1 MPTEDIV
8 FPVSTFP
15 GLRASEG
22 AGRLI
27 NCYAE
32 PIGEGGRNN
41 AVRHRAPGLTN
52 FGTTARSGC
61 RGFIEVAGVLYVA
74 YSGQL
79 EKFTSSGGAS
89 TNVGTLN
96 GTKKG
101 FFARNNAGTPDK
113 VFVDPDGNIYTFTP
127 SATSSGF
134 DSDLPSPNSVTDI
147 DGYIVFSIGDG
158 RAFATDLNAVT
169 VNALSFGKAESKA
182 DGLTRVVRWSGR
194 LLFCGPQSIEL
205 WTNQGLSPFPFAR
218 SEVIPRGIAGPY
230 CITGFEDSFS
240 KGVFVVADDNTVCQ
254 LNGYQLEK
262 ISTPD
267 LDGLIE
273 AVEDKT
279 ELEMS
284 SYISRGHSFVEVSSE
299 TWTWVYN
306 INNGKWHERK
316 KYLGDRSRITNT
328 YYSPTAAKWLCGDTE
343 TGNVQQITSTAYT
356 EIDDPLVC
364 EVWSA
369 PVEKFPA
376 RVRVAAAWFDFAVGV
391 GNASGSDPIAT
402 DPTVEISWSD
412 DGGQTFSTPRQRK
425 LGRQSRGLTRV
436 RVNQCG
442 ATGSQGRIWKVTM
455 SDPVHFGLMG
465 GVMSTELRAA

>member
-1 MPTEDIV
+1 MQPVPIT
-8 FPVSTFP
+8 FPVSTSP

-32 PIGEGGRNN
+32 PIGEGGRTN
-41 AVRHRAPGLTN
+41 ATRHRSPGLTN

-61 RGFIEVAGVLYVA
+61 RGFIEVAGVLYSA
-74 YSGQL
+74 FSGQL
-79 EKFTSSGGAS
+79 EKHTTSGGAS
-89 TNVGTLN
+89 TTVGTLN

-101 FFARNNAGTPDK
+101 FFARNNAATPDK
-113 VFVDPDGNIYTFTP
+113 VFIDPDGNIYTFTP
-127 SATSSGF
+127 TATTSGF
-134 DSDLPSPNSVTDI
+134 DVDLPSANSVTDI
-147 DGYIVFSIGDG
+147 DGYIVFTIGDG

-169 VNALSFGKAESKA
+169 VNALSFGKAESKP
-182 DGLTRVVRWSGR
+182 DGLTRAVTWGNR
-194 LLFCGPQSIEL
+194 LLFCGPQTIEL

-230 CITGFEDSFS
+230 TITGFETNFS
-240 KGVFVVADDNTVCQ
+240 KGVFIVADDNTVCQ
-254 LNGYQLEK
+254 LNGYTFDK

-273 AVEDKT
+273 LVTDKT
-279 ELEMS
+279 ELEMC
-284 SYISRGHSFVEVSSE
+284 SYISRGHAFVELSST

-306 INNGKWHERK
+306 INNQKWHERK
-316 KYLGDRSRITNT
+316 KYLGTRSRITNS
-328 YYSPTAAKWLCGDTE
+328 YYAFSKWLCGDTE
-343 TGNVQQITSTAYT
+343 TGNVQQITSAVQL
-356 EIDDPLVC
+356 EITSPLVC
-364 EVWSA
+364 EVQSA

-376 RVRVAAAWFDFAVGV
+376 RVRVASAWFDFAVGV
-391 GNASGSDPIAT
+391 GVASGTDPIAT

-412 DGGQTFSTPRQRK
+412 DGGQTFSAPRQRK
-425 LGRQSRGLTRV
+425 LGRQSVGLTRI

-442 ATGSQGRIWKVTM
+442 VSGSQGRIWKVTM

-465 GVMSTELRAA
+465 GQMSAEIRAA